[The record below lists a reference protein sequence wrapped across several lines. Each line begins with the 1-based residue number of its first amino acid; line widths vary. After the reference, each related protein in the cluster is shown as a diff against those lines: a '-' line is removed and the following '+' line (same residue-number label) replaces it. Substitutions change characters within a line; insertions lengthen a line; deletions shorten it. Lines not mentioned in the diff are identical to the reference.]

1 MKMYQG
7 TILCFILLISLVEC
21 KKIFKQLKN
30 KDFLKTAGMVSGA
43 VALSEMSW
51 QQIDSEFTYLEQ
63 RVASLEEVYHNEISE
78 GME

>member
-7 TILCFILLISLVEC
+7 TILCFIILISLVDC

-51 QQIDSEFTYLEQ
+51 GQIDSEFSYLEQ
-63 RVASLEEVYHNEISE
+63 
-78 GME
+78 

>member
-1 MKMYQG
+1 
-7 TILCFILLISLVEC
+7 
-21 KKIFKQLKN
+21 
-30 KDFLKTAGMVSGA
+30 MVSGA